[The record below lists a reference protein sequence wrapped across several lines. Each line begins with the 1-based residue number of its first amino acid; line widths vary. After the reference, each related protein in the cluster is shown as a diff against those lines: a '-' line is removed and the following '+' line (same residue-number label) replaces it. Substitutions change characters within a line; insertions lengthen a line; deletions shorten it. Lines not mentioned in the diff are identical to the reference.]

1 MTRRLVAPEKTKKEK
16 GGRTRRTGEISRQG
30 GMETEVD
37 GAVESHAVAG
47 WGVYANGAGMS
58 FLVDAKPDGIGRVLV
73 ATPGW
78 GGR

>member
-1 MTRRLVAPEKTKKEK
+1 
-16 GGRTRRTGEISRQG
+16 
-30 GMETEVD
+30 METEVD